1 MKNFK
6 RVLIISLTLM
16 NYEILFS
23 GSEVK
28 ITSSVRNFVQKHI
41 KSIAKQI
48 VVNFSENEEEE
59 DSKIIVT
66 LENLQQALTSEQA
79 EIFEDFVTTINQ
91 QYIIGAAQAEVDV
104 EQPKNIAS
112 NKLKTIFANIKQNI
126 QEAINQ
132 AEKQRKSRDKQVKE
146 KALRELGAMT
156 FAKMFLG
163 EKFIESSF
171 KDNGV
176 IGDRLILLNY
186 YIPYMNV
193 KILSKNQAL
202 LKKLK
207 GNLSL
212 DDSFDLALQAYPE
225 EMSDVERSAI
235 QLHLSNAEKETV
247 IENVKWFLVASNNML
262 ESRLKDLPNKVAK
275 IQNIVEVLREV
286 KQILYN
292 SRQAA
297 GIRNGSRDGIKPSP
311 ELPKLIDEE
320 DSAR

>member
-311 ELPKLIDEE
+311 ELPELIDEE

>member
-1 MKNFK
+1 MKYFK

-311 ELPKLIDEE
+311 ELPELIDEE